1 MFEDDNGGGGKLHHR
16 GSRLGTVDEGDA
28 KAAKKWRTDVKS
40 QDEA

>member
-16 GSRLGTVDEGDA
+16 GSRLGTVVEGDA

-40 QDEA
+40 QDGA